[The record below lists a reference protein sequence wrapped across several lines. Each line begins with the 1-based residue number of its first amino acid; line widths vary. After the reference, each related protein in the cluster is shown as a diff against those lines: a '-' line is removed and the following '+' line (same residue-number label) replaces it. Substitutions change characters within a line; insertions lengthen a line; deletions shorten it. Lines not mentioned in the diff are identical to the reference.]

1 MVPFWY
7 HLPVR
12 SSLLRVETYII
23 TGPKST
29 FDVIHDSELQRDME
43 KFKMNPVLWICFLML
58 AILLVSLRLI
68 AI

>member
-1 MVPFWY
+1 MVPFRY

-12 SSLLRVETYII
+12 SSLQTPQTYKI

-29 FDVIHDSELQRDME
+29 FDVTHNIELKRDME
-43 KFKMNPVLWICFLML
+43 KFKMNPVLWICFFML
-58 AILLVSLRLI
+58 AILLVSLRFI